1 MPLLFPLA
9 NKQTATISGV
19 CYEELDE
26 NPSSNEEKTRDDA
39 FVSQAFSDLFSN
51 MDTFIFKSTVC
62 I

>member
-39 FVSQAFSDLFSN
+39 FVSQAFSDLISN
-51 MDTFIFKSTVC
+51 MDTFI
-62 I
+62 